1 MNCLKRNLGI
11 VGAVMAVSLLAGCLL
26 SGTFIFSYMLVKD
39 KDLIYYNDLYY
50 ASVDWT
56 DDDDWEDHQDNIK
69 DIDLVGFELWAT
81 NAGETADT
89 FTVYIAD
96 LQSSLDG
103 SSTRSEVDSVAT
115 LAVNGLPI
123 APSGQTHV
131 TYGQSFKY
139 LDNVETLKNLTE
151 AGKFK
156 LFAFMTSPS
165 ANLTVDSVRVIVT
178 LTVGT

>member
-1 MNCLKRNLGI
+1 MNYLKRNLGI
-11 VGAVMAVSLLAGCLL
+11 VGAVVTVSLLAGCLL
-26 SGTFIFSYMLVKD
+26 SGTFIFSFMLVENE
-39 KDLIYYNDLYY
+39 DLIYNGDFYY

-56 DDDDWEDHQDNIK
+56 DDNDWEDHKDNIK
-69 DIDLVGFELWAT
+69 DIDLVGFELWIT
-81 NAGETADT
+81 NGTVTAVT
-89 FTVYIAD
+89 FTVYVAD
-96 LQSSLDG
+96 LQSTLNG
-103 SSTRSEVDSVAT
+103 SSTRSEVESGAT
-115 LAVNGLPI
+115 LVVDDLPI
-123 APSGQTHV
+123 AASGQTHV